1 MALDRAQR
9 MTAAIEKIKMKIGA
23 VLSMKATLLSNVRRR
38 SAGKVGRCKTG
49 IVLYWCWW
57 GF

>member
-1 MALDRAQR
+1 MALERAQR

-23 VLSMKATLLSNVRRR
+23 VVSMKATSLSNVRRR
-38 SAGKVGRCKTG
+38 SAGKVGCKTG